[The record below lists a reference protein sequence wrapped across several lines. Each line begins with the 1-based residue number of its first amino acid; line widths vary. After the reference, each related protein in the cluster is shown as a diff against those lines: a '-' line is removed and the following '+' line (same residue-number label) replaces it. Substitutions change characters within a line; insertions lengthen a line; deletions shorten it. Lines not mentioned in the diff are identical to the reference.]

1 MPRLKRNNN
10 EIYNSI
16 LDMDDYSKSQLIT
29 IAFLSCMMI
38 DNKGTKYNEVKKL
51 LRISRK
57 EKVDLIENLHIK
69 RARIFSNPENGK
81 EEYDPKYLAENDI
94 ISEIDPRMILD
105 IMASFASDMGF
116 FDTQP
121 EIESLLAKYREEL
134 RYSGNKEMAAKSD
147 LMKYTAKDNDLQFGG
162 EQTAAE
168 TYGNMAWLS
177 NQFAHIFEIMEKEG
191 TFKSSLDL
199 RESFMRIKNYAMH
212 GIIKEKKEGRAEG
225 VLLGLEKDLS
235 QAVRGNYDQYMFI
248 GLPRYLQP
256 IRLHYHKFEFTQDE
270 IDVCTDKDDFSYD
283 YIRDREVTP
292 TMPLKLSEEKESLL
306 HYIHSAIYL
315 NRTRQ
320 DGFSKRLDWYF
331 DHNRPRKPL
340 IKFNRKI
347 KNIPVADL
355 DESPQVRL
363 KRENM
368 EYITDIFNKKGLSIP
383 SYMKNFLQTKSNY
396 SYKDFEKKIRIV
408 IRDRLH
414 KEGLTYTEINEQM
427 DSIYPEV
434 FISMCMLK
442 PMTTLSKMGTGN
454 KALIDAVSDSLENRD
469 VIMDFLTE
477 NLNNFDSMEEFR
489 HCLRTDIKDS
499 KENRKTRAQIAQL
512 QARLLELNSKLASK
526 LREQQIVSEQ
536 EATLESEIREL
547 SNQIKDVE
555 AKIGEK

>member
-1 MPRLKRNNN
+1 MLRPKRNND

-69 RARIFSNPENGK
+69 RTRIFSNPENGK

-94 ISEIDPRMILD
+94 ISEIEPRMILD

-134 RYSGNKEMAAKSD
+134 RYSGNNEMAAKSD
-147 LMKYTAKDNDLQFGG
+147 LMKYTAKDNDLQFGR
-162 EQTAAE
+162 EQTTVE
-168 TYGNMAWLS
+168 TYGNLAWLS

-212 GIIKEKKEGRAEG
+212 GIIKEKKEGRADD
-225 VLLGLEKDLS
+225 VLLGLEKDLEYENM
-235 QAVRGNYDQYMFI
+235 GNYGQYMFI
-248 GLPRYLQP
+248 ALPRYLQP
-256 IRLHYHKFEFTQDE
+256 IRLHYHKLEFTQDE
-270 IDVCTDKDDFSYD
+270 MDVCTDRDDFSYD
-283 YIRDREVTP
+283 YIMDQELTP

-306 HYIHSAIYL
+306 HYIYSAIYL
-315 NRTRQ
+315 NRTKQ
-320 DGFSKRLDWYF
+320 DGFSRRLDWYF

-340 IKFNRKI
+340 IKFNRKTR
-347 KNIPVADL
+347 NIPVVIIN
-355 DESPQVRL
+355 ESPQVKI

-368 EYITDIFNKKGLSIP
+368 DYITDVFEKKGLRIP

-396 SYKDFEKKIRIV
+396 SYKTFEKKIRMI
-408 IRDRLH
+408 IRDKLH
-414 KEGLTYTEINEQM
+414 HDGLTYTEINEQM
-427 DSIYPEV
+427 DNIYPDV

-442 PMTTLSKMGTGN
+442 PMTSLSKMGTGN
-454 KALIDAVSDSLENRD
+454 KTLIDAVSDSLGNREIIMSFIRENID
-469 VIMDFLTE
+469 NFE
-477 NLNNFDSMEEFR
+477 NMEEFR
-489 HCLRTDIKDS
+489 HSLRTEIKDS
-499 KENRKTRAQIAQL
+499 KEDRESRTEIAKL
-512 QARLLELNSKLASK
+512 NARLKELNSQLTSK
-526 LREQQIVSEQ
+526 LEEQQIVSEQ
-536 EATLESEIREL
+536 EATLENEIKTLRD
-547 SNQIKDVE
+547 QIKDIE
-555 AKIGEK
+555 AQIK

>member
-94 ISEIDPRMILD
+94 ISEIEPRMILD

-168 TYGNMAWLS
+168 TYGNLAWLS

-225 VLLGLEKDLS
+225 VLLGLEKDLG
-235 QAVRGNYDQYMFI
+235 QALRGNYD
-248 GLPRYLQP
+248 
-256 IRLHYHKFEFTQDE
+256 
-270 IDVCTDKDDFSYD
+270 
-283 YIRDREVTP
+283 
-292 TMPLKLSEEKESLL
+292 
-306 HYIHSAIYL
+306 
-315 NRTRQ
+315 
-320 DGFSKRLDWYF
+320 
-331 DHNRPRKPL
+331 
-340 IKFNRKI
+340 
-347 KNIPVADL
+347 
-355 DESPQVRL
+355 
-363 KRENM
+363 
-368 EYITDIFNKKGLSIP
+368 
-383 SYMKNFLQTKSNY
+383 
-396 SYKDFEKKIRIV
+396 
-408 IRDRLH
+408 
-414 KEGLTYTEINEQM
+414 
-427 DSIYPEV
+427 
-434 FISMCMLK
+434 
-442 PMTTLSKMGTGN
+442 
-454 KALIDAVSDSLENRD
+454 
-469 VIMDFLTE
+469 
-477 NLNNFDSMEEFR
+477 
-489 HCLRTDIKDS
+489 
-499 KENRKTRAQIAQL
+499 
-512 QARLLELNSKLASK
+512 
-526 LREQQIVSEQ
+526 
-536 EATLESEIREL
+536 
-547 SNQIKDVE
+547 
-555 AKIGEK
+555 